1 VASGTI
7 AGAIVDNAG
16 KPAAVQVDL
25 FDAHGDCSRELA
37 HVTSDVSDGQFAFT
51 GLPIWDG
58 TAAHNSL
65 YVIVLHKTPAQIAR
79 SNLRAAA
86 DRLREQ
92 LFWIRD
98 VRDRH
103 HEQPGWE
110 RHDPSE
116 LAGHR
121 IVG

>member
-79 SNLRAAA
+79 STFGPPRIGCGSSSSGFAMFAIGTMSNRGGSGTI
-86 DRLREQ
+86 RL
-92 LFWIRD
+92 
-98 VRDRH
+98 
-103 HEQPGWE
+103 
-110 RHDPSE
+110 S
-116 LAGHR
+116 
-121 IVG
+121 